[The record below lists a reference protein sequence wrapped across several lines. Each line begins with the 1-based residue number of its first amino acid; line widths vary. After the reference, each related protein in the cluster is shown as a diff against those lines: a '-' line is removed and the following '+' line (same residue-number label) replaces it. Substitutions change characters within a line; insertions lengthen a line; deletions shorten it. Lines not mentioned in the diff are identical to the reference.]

1 VIRSTSMLLRGMRTV
16 AALLVLAIVTPPSL
30 SAAANNAPRP
40 DDVLAGIDV
49 RQRLGE
55 ALPLDAVFTDES
67 GARVELGDYFGDR
80 PVVLALVYYECPM
93 LCTLVLNGLV
103 KALRAMKY
111 EPGDEFEIVVVS
123 FDPEETPDLAAAKKA
138 KYVDAYDRDLGGE
151 GWHFLTGDVDSI
163 GRLTEAAGFDYVYDP
178 QRDEYAHAAT
188 LMIVTPEGKLARYLF
203 GVEYS
208 SRDLQLAVVEA
219 SQGTIGGVVERFLLF
234 CYHYD
239 PALGRYSAAAM
250 NLVRLGGIATVSG
263 MVIFFMVMRRRE
275 RRRC

>member
-1 VIRSTSMLLRGMRTV
+1 VIRSNSMWLRGMRTV

-30 SAAANNAPRP
+30 SAAANAPRP

-111 EPGDEFEIVVVS
+111 EPGEEFEIVVVS

-138 KYVDAYDRDLGGE
+138 KYVDAYDRDSGGE
-151 GWHFLTGDVDSI
+151 GWHFLTGDVGSI
-163 GRLTEAAGFDYVYDP
+163 ERLTDAAGFDYVYDP

-250 NLVRLGGIATVSG
+250 NLVRLGGVATVSG

>member
-1 VIRSTSMLLRGMRTV
+1 MIRSNSMLRRGMRTV
-16 AALLVLAIVTPPSL
+16 AVLLVLAIVTPASL
-30 SAAANNAPRP
+30 SAAADAPRP

-55 ALPLDAVFTDES
+55 GLPLDAVFTDES
-67 GARVELGDYFGDR
+67 GARVELRDYFEDR

-111 EPGDEFEIVVVS
+111 EPGEEFEIVIVS
-123 FDPEETPDLAAAKKA
+123 FDPEETSDLAAAKKA
-138 KYVDAYDRDLGGE
+138 KYVDAYDRDSGGE
-151 GWHFLTGDVDSI
+151 GWHFLTGDVGSI
-163 GRLTEAAGFDYVYDP
+163 ERLTEAAGFDYVYDS